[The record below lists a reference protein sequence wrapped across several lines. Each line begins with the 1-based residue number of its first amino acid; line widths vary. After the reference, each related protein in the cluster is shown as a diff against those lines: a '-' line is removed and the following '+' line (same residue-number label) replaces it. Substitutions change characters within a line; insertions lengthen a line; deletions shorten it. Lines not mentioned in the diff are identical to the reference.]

1 MGFPSILQSAKELA
15 LHPTHICED
24 ISSLT
29 PLLEQ
34 KTRKAWRTRL
44 LAGAGG
50 LLAAALPLGYSVYQQ
65 RAGDFVPVVAV
76 GAPVEA
82 GRWKV
87 SVVAGTF
94 GSTLPN
100 GLTLSP
106 EKKAIIVEMTLE
118 NISSESS
125 NLYGE
130 LIVLANI
137 PDAPK
142 PDFYLLR
149 DSKILWDL
157 QPRMP
162 EAVAAVWE
170 VPAEMELPQALQ
182 LRVEG
187 SLFKPRDNLYAAP
200 GWFPTGSVAEIAL
213 PLTAAPSGSLP

>member
-1 MGFPSILQSAKELA
+1 M
-15 LHPTHICED
+15 
-24 ISSLT
+24 
-29 PLLEQ
+29 
-34 KTRKAWRTRL
+34 AWRTRL

-65 RAGDFVPVVAV
+65 RAAGIVPVVDV
-76 GAPVEA
+76 GTPVEA

-87 SVVAGTF
+87 AVKAGTF

-100 GLTLSP
+100 GLALSP
-106 EKKAIIVEMTLE
+106 DKTAITVEMTLE

-125 NLYGE
+125 NLYGD
-130 LIVLANI
+130 LIALANV

-142 PDFYLLR
+142 PDYYLVR
-149 DSKILWDL
+149 DSAILWDL

-162 EAVAAVWE
+162 EVVAAVWE
-170 VPAEMELPQALQ
+170 VSAGIDQQEVLQ

-200 GWFPTGSVAEIAL
+200 GWFPAGSVAEIAL
-213 PLTAAPSGSLP
+213 PLNAAPSGSTP